1 MSAASSAARS
11 AAAAG
16 AAAAAAAAAGAAGAA
31 TGGGGGAVAAALLPP
46 SLSRAFSGERER
58 ERLPFR
64 LGERERLRDPFRSL
78 RSFRSRFG
86 DLGGKRAGSAHRQQA
101 LSGGLLCQ
109 RQSAPQA
116 APGGAGSFGL
126 SAGRPA
132 LAGPGRLGFRH
143 MRRDLERLRFSF
155 FRLRRPSPSL
165 SSFAF
170 ARFCFLRRRS
180 RLPSL
185 SSLGLRLPIAVRE
198 RARRWRWR
206 RPTRRGC

>member
-16 AAAAAAAAAGAAGAA
+16 AAAGADGADGA
-31 TGGGGGAVAAALLPP
+31 DGGGGGGAVAAALLPP
-46 SLSRAFSGERER
+46 SLSRAFSRERER
-58 ERLPFR
+58 ERLPFL

-116 APGGAGSFGL
+116 APGGAGSLGL
-126 SAGRPA
+126 SAVRPA
-132 LAGPGRLGFRH
+132 LAGPVRLGFRH
-143 MRRDLERLRFSF
+143 TQRDRERLRFSF